1 MLRSS
6 CIFLLANLRG
16 GERLNGD
23 SIKKPTNLSQLI
35 PMKKILL
42 ALAITAGLTSFAG
55 NAKADFNY
63 SFTPSYIQGSG
74 FGTTVTG
81 TIFGTFNNNGSA
93 FNLTSISAKSGD
105 YFTTI
110 NVTDANTAIGNT
122 LSEIGGAISGKARI
136 ATLNI
141 NGNNRAGGPDIS
153 VDFTGFSMWGMT
165 SFDSFYQPNF
175 NDITVAYAGDSPATV
190 VTGAVPEPSTYAL
203 FGIGAIGLM
212 MVLRRK
218 KIA

>member
-1 MLRSS
+1 M
-6 CIFLLANLRG
+6 
-16 GERLNGD
+16 
-23 SIKKPTNLSQLI
+23 KKTNL
-35 PMKKILL
+35 MKKTLL

-63 SFTPSYIQGSG
+63 SFTPRSIQGSG

-110 NVTDANTAIGNT
+110 NVTDANTSILNT
-122 LSEIGGAISGKARI
+122 LSETGGAISGKANI
-136 ATLNI
+136 ATLSI

-153 VDFTGFSMWGMT
+153 VDFTGFSFFGIT
-165 SFDSFYQPNF
+165 FYDNSYQPNF
-175 NDITVAYAGDSPATV
+175 NDITRAYVGDSPATV
-190 VTGAVPEPSTYAL
+190 VTEAVPEPSTYAL
-203 FGIGAIGLM
+203 FCIGALAL
-212 MVLRRK
+212 VVAYRRRNGCK
-218 KIA
+218 ATAASAKVA